1 MSRLLHLSKVKVEKE
16 PGNNKIKRARFEG
29 FPDVVRMGVHG
40 GVAEFF
46 KLQPDQ
52 PLPSTLDYI
61 VAAIGGCMTGTV
73 AGALEARGISAA
85 PEKLQVE
92 AEGKIEEVEGKM
104 ILTQVSLRYRLKI
117 PQGKRVSVEK
127 ALEHHDSFCAVSE
140 SIRRG
145 IVVEWKGEI
154 EEEPSGAY
162 KATAPDPEFPVRS
175 SKKNPVRGFQ

>member
-1 MSRLLHLSKVKVEKE
+1 MSRLLQLSKVKVEKE
-16 PGNNKIKRARFEG
+16 PGNSKIKRARFEG
-29 FPDVVRMGVHG
+29 FPDEVRMGVHG

-85 PEKLQVE
+85 PDKLQVE

-154 EEEPSGAY
+154 EEEP
-162 KATAPDPEFPVRS
+162 PVDTVKQPKS
-175 SKKNPVRGFQ
+175 LSQSM